1 MARILVADDD
11 EDIRALIEMRLRRD
25 GHEVVPVTDGQAAWD
40 ALTGQG
46 FGQGVGQGFDLAILD
61 NSMPALTGVEVAAR
75 CRAEPTLAGLRIL
88 MVTAFVQAQDVQ
100 EGLAAGADHYMTKPF
115 SLQDLTAQ
123 VTALLS

>member
-25 GHEVVPVTDGQAAWD
+25 GHDIVPVTDGQAAWD
-40 ALTGQG
+40 ALAHEA
-46 FGQGVGQGFDLAILD
+46 FDLAILD

-123 VTALLS
+123 VTALLA